1 MGQFAYKIV
10 EILLEI
16 GGEAHFP
23 RRFSEYSGNIGQ
35 VGLGEPLGTCQWY
48 LEQAFGPRPGPITWP
63 DFHMATP
70 VYLPLL
76 EGSSLCL
83 PVPQPEARA
92 KSRTI
97 QLGSYQHEWTNPITT
112 TEAMDSLFLNSST
125 PAAKKLWGRATS
137 LQATPP
143 ANYITSEQSIKSS
156 DSSPPTWPTPSH
168 QAASISLI
176 YDAAHTK
183 QCNLIALLMVNAD

>member
-1 MGQFAYKIV
+1 
-10 EILLEI
+10 
-16 GGEAHFP
+16 
-23 RRFSEYSGNIGQ
+23 
-35 VGLGEPLGTCQWY
+35 
-48 LEQAFGPRPGPITWP
+48 
-63 DFHMATP
+63 MATQL
-70 VYLPLL
+70 YLHIL
-76 EGSSLCL
+76 EGSSFCL
-83 PVPQPEARA
+83 PIPQPEARA

-112 TEAMDSLFLNSST
+112 KEAMDSLFLNSST

-143 ANYITSEQSIKSS
+143 ANYITSERNIKSS
-156 DSSPPTWPTPSH
+156 DSSSPTWPDPSH

-183 QCNLIALLMVNAD
+183 QCNLIALLVTRLQHARICSNLYVIGKPWGPWEPPPKKHVFRATKKPSGSG

>member
-1 MGQFAYKIV
+1 M
-10 EILLEI
+10 
-16 GGEAHFP
+16 
-23 RRFSEYSGNIGQ
+23 
-35 VGLGEPLGTCQWY
+35 
-48 LEQAFGPRPGPITWP
+48 EQAFGPRP
-63 DFHMATP
+63 DSHMATP

-97 QLGSYQHEWTNPITT
+97 QLGSYQHEWTNPITAK
-112 TEAMDSLFLNSST
+112 EAMDSLFLNSST
-125 PAAKKLWGRATS
+125 PATKRLWGRATS

-143 ANYITSEQSIKSS
+143 ANYMTSERNIKSS
-156 DSSPPTWPTPSH
+156 DSSPPTRPTPSN
-168 QAASISLI
+168 QAASTSLI

-183 QCNLIALLMVNAD
+183 QCNLIALLITRLQHARICSNLYVIREPLGPWEPPPKTCTQSNQEALELELRAPKGPRTACQ